1 MAKQAKAQ
9 QVEVAP
15 QEKVATQVATSVK
28 PTEPTWEIKDR
39 TYFLKGNKS
48 PLTLRIPGS

>member
-15 QEKVATQVATSVK
+15 QEEVVTKVATPVK
-28 PTEPTWEIKDR
+28 PKKPE
-39 TYFLKGNKS
+39 
-48 PLTLRIPGS
+48 